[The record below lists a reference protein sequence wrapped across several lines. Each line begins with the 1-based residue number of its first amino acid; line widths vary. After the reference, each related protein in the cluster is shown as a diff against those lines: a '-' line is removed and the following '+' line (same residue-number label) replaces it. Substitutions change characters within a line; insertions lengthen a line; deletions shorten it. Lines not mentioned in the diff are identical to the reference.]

1 MKRKNSIILVVTMLT
16 SLVFTGCI
24 SSGQSQMNSLNE
36 NLQKSKAPIRYVR
49 TKSDSVEMYKE
60 EWAGRPGKSI
70 TLNSKILENDV
81 LKLIEE
87 HCGLKKSQLIET
99 RVVSHNPPDFY
110 EVWVFQDPLSKRD
123 DRTSGLAITFKDL
136 GPNQGTDFNVNGNC
150 HGKASMQFIFGK

>member
-1 MKRKNSIILVVTMLT
+1 MKNNYILLLLT
-16 SLVFTGCI
+16 LLLSSLVFTGCI
-24 SSGQSQMNSLNE
+24 SSGQNQMNSLNQ

-49 TKSDSVEMYKE
+49 TKSDSIEMYKE
-60 EWAGRPGKSI
+60 EWAGKPGKSI
-70 TLNSKILENDV
+70 TLNSKSLENDV
-81 LKLIEE
+81 FKLIEE

-123 DRTSGLAITFKDL
+123 DKTSGLAITFKDL
-136 GPNQGTDFNVNGNC
+136 GPNQGTDFYVNGNC